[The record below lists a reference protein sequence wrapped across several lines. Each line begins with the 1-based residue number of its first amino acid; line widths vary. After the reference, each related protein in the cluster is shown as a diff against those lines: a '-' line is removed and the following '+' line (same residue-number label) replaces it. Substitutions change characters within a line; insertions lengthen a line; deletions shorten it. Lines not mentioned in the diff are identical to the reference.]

1 MNLRHYF
8 GCAQPRLDGVL
19 FMAPLLLAVA
29 PGCAPQ
35 DAGHGHGILV
45 VAVDALRADHVQSA
59 GYDRR
64 TTPFLD
70 GLAAEGVSFGSAW
83 SSGPGIVPAQVA
95 LLTGCD
101 PLLARVPPLLKD
113 GPRATPLVGWNIPDE
128 VPRLAVE
135 LLANGYTTAAFVDH
149 PLIGSLRGFD
159 QGFVDWVDYGGGW
172 SADAFEFG
180 IRGVGGRF
188 LEWLRER
195 ESGEDWFAYV
205 HMNDLERIWKMSVDE
220 LPPVF
225 EPRPELG
232 RVPPLGAS
240 EPLYYSLPRSR
251 WNGTDRSLGEL
262 EAVYDSA
269 LLEVD
274 KNLARLFAQMK
285 RRGHWDKTTVVVV
298 GTFGVGFGDSGF
310 IAASGSLSDVDLH
323 VPFIIRPA
331 PGGRFEAGRRIEA
344 PVSLVDLP
352 PTVLALAGIQAPTG
366 MHGVSLVPAMG
377 GSDEP
382 PREFAFASS
391 FISEGYTVID
401 DQFCYE
407 RSRPGSRG
415 PGPLSRSWYGD
426 DVSRRSEYR
435 EVLHDRLAGGAIG
448 HLDLGLRDPA
458 IRASMRAAGRQW
470 YSLIGRA
477 RVILHR
483 LPWASEAP
491 DPVEVA
497 ELRAAGVLGIWP

>member
-1 MNLRHYF
+1 
-8 GCAQPRLDGVL
+8 V
-19 FMAPLLLAVA
+19 APLLLAA
-29 PGCAPQ
+29 MSTLLAQGCARHDGELGQ
-35 DAGHGHGILV
+35 GVLV
-45 VAVDALRADHVQSA
+45 VAVDALRADHVQSF

-70 GLAAEGVSFGSAW
+70 ELAAEGVSFRSAW
-83 SSGPGIVPAQVA
+83 SPGPGIVPAQVA

-101 PLLARVPPLLKD
+101 PMIARVPPLLKD
-113 GPRATPLVGWNIPDE
+113 GPRATPLVGWKIPDE
-128 VPRLAVE
+128 VPRIAVE
-135 LLANGYTTAAFVDH
+135 FLANGYTTAAFADH

-159 QGFVDWVDYGGGW
+159 QGFADWVDFGGGR
-172 SADAFEFG
+172 SAGSFEFG

-195 ESGEDWFAYV
+195 ERQENWFAYV
-205 HMNDLERIWKMSVDE
+205 HMNDLERIWKLSEEE

-225 EPRPELG
+225 EPRRELD
-232 RVPPLGAS
+232 RIPPLGAG
-240 EPLYYSLPRSR
+240 EPLYFSLARSR

-274 KNLARLFAQMK
+274 KNIARLFAQMK
-285 RRGHWDKTTVVVV
+285 RRGQWERTTVVVV

-323 VPFIIRPA
+323 VPLVIRPA
-331 PGGRFEAGRRIEA
+331 PADRFEGGRFIEA

-352 PTVLALAGIQAPTG
+352 PTLLALAGIQAPAG
-366 MHGVSLVPAMG
+366 MHGVSLVPTMSG
-377 GSDEP
+377 DDDP
-382 PREFAFASS
+382 PREYAFASS
-391 FISEGYTVID
+391 FIAEGFAVIGD
-401 DQFCYE
+401 RYCYE
-407 RSRPGSRG
+407 RSRPGARG

-426 DVSRRSEYR
+426 DLTRLSEYR
-435 EVLHDRLAGGAIG
+435 EVLHDRLAPGPIG
-448 HLDLGLRDPA
+448 HLPSGTRDPF
-458 IRASMRAAGRQW
+458 IRASMRGAGRDW
-470 YSLIGRA
+470 YALLGRA

-483 LPWASEAP
+483 LPWATEEP

-497 ELRAAGVLGIWP
+497 ELRAAGVLGLWP